1 MQHIGELNAGDGG
14 ALERDFRKP
23 DKGKFAFASA

>member
-1 MQHIGELNAGDGG
+1 MPHIEELNVGEGG

-23 DKGKFAFASA
+23 DKGKSAFASA